1 MIDERTMLASEI
13 AELKRLIEN
22 TPKRRFLEII
32 SFESRL
38 EAVQER
44 YDSLPADTTPK
55 PPPVVLTFKG
65 VPVDESRGIT
75 ARFGA
80 EVLTKF
86 GNIFAS
92 IAASSDAEL
101 QSMGPIPK
109 RQQNQLMITGTAI
122 GSFGFQLELP
132 SPEDDAQLQLE
143 TEEERPGIIPIIE
156 TILRAAAE
164 GTDDEVTEALS
175 NIHQRSIKY
184 VGEFLEALSRNKAT
198 CGLRFGKRRFEF
210 RDVQQVEAAARRF
223 EQENIMTKMREFEG
237 EFYGILPSRRT
248 FEFHST
254 TNGRTIIYGKMEP
267 EIERSKDLQDWLDKP
282 VVVSFEELIVGEGKP
297 SYRLLSLDDIKP
309 ADKDS

>member
-22 TPKRRFLEII
+22 TPKRRFLEIM

-65 VPVDESRGIT
+65 APVDGNHGIT

-132 SPEDDAQLQLE
+132 SPEEEEQLQLE
-143 TEEERPGIIPIIE
+143 TEEERLDIIPIVE

-175 NIHQRSIKY
+175 NIQQRSIKY

-198 CGLRFGKRRFEF
+198 CGLSFGKRHFEF
-210 RDVQQVEAAARRF
+210 RDIQQVEAAAKRF
-223 EQENIMTKMREFEG
+223 EQENIVTEMREFEG
-237 EFYGILPSRRT
+237 TFNGILPSRRT
-248 FEFHST
+248 FEFHPTS
-254 TNGRTIIYGKMEP
+254 GEKSIIYGKIEP
-267 EIERSKDLQDWLDKP
+267 EIERSKDLQTWLDKP
-282 VVVSFEELIVGEGKP
+282 VIVRFEELIVGEGKP
-297 SYRLLSLDDIKP
+297 SYRLLSLDDIKLV
-309 ADKDS
+309 DED